1 MDRRSVSPRAAAR
14 ALCLSGS
21 SIGFLL
27 SFAFEYRSYFPDAFL
42 CCVFQVVVCP
52 ARDWYQ
58 RPCLRD
64 EAVYLFLYGDDELST
79 VGGLEGVC
87 RLYFLCVAGVVFGV
101 KQSVDRVRAHD
112 VRVGQC
118 VIIVIGGIDGWWGVF
133 AVHDCA

>member
-1 MDRRSVSPRAAAR
+1 MCLRGLRRVPCA
-14 ALCLSGS
+14 CLSLRWVS
-21 SIGFLL
+21 SFVCIWC
-27 SFAFEYRSYFPDAFL
+27 RSYLPDAFV

-64 EAVYLFLYGDDELST
+64 EAVYLFLYNDDELSA
-79 VGGLEGVC
+79 VGGLECVC
-87 RLYFLCVAGVVFGV
+87 RFYFLCVAGVVFGV

-118 VIIVIGGIDGWWGVF
+118 VIIVIGGKDSWWGVF
-133 AVHDCA
+133 AVHDCAE